1 MSNLQELTIDG
12 GSYTINPELEYI
24 QDGHAY
30 CKKCNE
36 RKDGKVME
44 VFGRVMVFRQKC
56 SCDIE
61 KEQKEKEWNHKMEI
75 MGLKKECFPSM
86 TQWDQTFDNYIG
98 NETKAYTIA
107 KNYAKDF
114 EVMKK
119 DNVGLVFIGT
129 VGSGKTFLASAIAN
143 ELIETKQIRV
153 KLRNFAQIIN
163 DLQKGGFDLD
173 RNEYIRNLVSV
184 PLLILD
190 DLGIERDTT
199 YAKEQVY
206 QIVNSRYLE
215 HKPTIFTTNLSLE
228 NITNSSESME
238 YQRIYSR
245 ILEMCIPVM
254 VVESD
259 FRKKIHKEKLEA
271 HRKILLGGERE

>member
-1 MSNLQELTIDG
+1 MNNFQELMIDG
-12 GSYTINPELEYI
+12 GKYMVNPETESI
-24 QDGHAY
+24 KDGHVY
-30 CKKCNE
+30 CIKCNE

-44 VFGRVMVFRQKC
+44 VFGRMIVCRQKC
-56 SCDIE
+56 ACDIE
-61 KEQKEKEWNHKMEI
+61 KEQKEKEWNRKMDI
-75 MGLKKECFPSM
+75 MQLKRDCFPST
-86 TQWDQTFDNYIG
+86 TQWEQTFANFIG
-98 NETKAYTIA
+98 DKTKSFTIA
-107 KNYAKDF
+107 KNYARDF
-114 EVMKK
+114 DVMKK
-119 DNVGLVFIGT
+119 DNVGLIFIGT
-129 VGSGKTFLASAIAN
+129 VGSGKTYLASAIAN
-143 ELIETKQIRV
+143 ELIESNLTRV

-163 DLQKGGFDLD
+163 ELQKGGFELD

-190 DLGIERDTT
+190 DLGIERDTS

-228 NITNSSESME
+228 NITNGSESME

-259 FRKKIHKEKLEA
+259 FRKKIHKEKLET
-271 HRKILLGGERE
+271 HRNLLLGGERE

>member
-1 MSNLQELTIDG
+1 MSNIQELTLDG

-30 CKKCNE
+30 CRKCNE

-75 MGLKKECFPSM
+75 MGLKKECFPSK
-86 TQWDQTFDNYIG
+86 TQWEQTFDNYIG

-119 DNVGLVFIGT
+119 DNVGLIFIGT

>member
-1 MSNLQELTIDG
+1 MKNLQELNIDG
-12 GSYTINPELEYI
+12 GQYTVNLDSEYI
-24 QDGHAY
+24 LDGHAY

-36 RKDGKVME
+36 RKDGKAIE
-44 VFGRVMVFRQKC
+44 VLGRVMIIRQKC
-56 SCDIE
+56 SCDTE
-61 KEQKEKEWNHKMEI
+61 KEQKEKEWNRKMEI
-75 MGLKKECFPSM
+75 MQLKKDCFPSS
-86 TQWDQTFDNYIG
+86 TQWEQTFANFIG

-107 KNYAKDF
+107 KNYARDF
-114 EVMKK
+114 EVMNK
-119 DNVGLVFIGT
+119 DNVGLIFIGT

-143 ELIETKQIRV
+143 ELMETKQIRV

-190 DLGIERDTT
+190 DLGIERDTA

-206 QIVNSRYLE
+206 QIVNSRYLA

-259 FRKKIHKEKLEA
+259 FRKKIHKEKLET
-271 HRKILLGGERE
+271 HRNLLLGGERD

>member
-1 MSNLQELTIDG
+1 MSNLQELMIDG

-75 MGLKKECFPSM
+75 MGLKKECFSST
-86 TQWDQTFDNYIG
+86 TQWEQTFDNYIG

-114 EVMKK
+114 EAMKK

-153 KLRNFAQIIN
+153 KLRNFAQVIN

-228 NITNSSESME
+228 NITSSSESME

-271 HRKILLGGERE
+271 HRNILLGGERE

>member
-12 GSYTINPELEYI
+12 GSYTITPELEYI

-30 CKKCNE
+30 CRKCNE

-86 TQWDQTFDNYIG
+86 TQWEQTFTNFIG

-114 EVMKK
+114 ERMKK

>member
-12 GSYTINPELEYI
+12 ASYTINPELEYI

-30 CKKCNE
+30 CRKCNE

-61 KEQKEKEWNHKMEI
+61 KEQKEKEWNHKMEV

-86 TQWDQTFDNYIG
+86 TQWEQTFDNYIG

-173 RNEYIRNLVSV
+173 RNEYIRNFVSV

>member
-1 MSNLQELTIDG
+1 MSNLQELMIDG

-36 RKDGKVME
+36 RKDGKSME

-86 TQWDQTFDNYIG
+86 TQWEQTFDNYIG

-114 EVMKK
+114 EAMKK

-228 NITNSSESME
+228 NITSSSESME

-271 HRKILLGGERE
+271 HRNILLGGERE

>member
-1 MSNLQELTIDG
+1 
-12 GSYTINPELEYI
+12 
-24 QDGHAY
+24 
-30 CKKCNE
+30 
-36 RKDGKVME
+36 
-44 VFGRVMVFRQKC
+44 
-56 SCDIE
+56 
-61 KEQKEKEWNHKMEI
+61 MEI
-75 MGLKKECFPSM
+75 MGLKKECFPSI
-86 TQWDQTFDNYIG
+86 TQWEQTFDNYIG

-107 KNYAKDF
+107 KNF
-114 EVMKK
+114 EAMKK

-153 KLRNFAQIIN
+153 KFRNFAQIIN

-184 PLLILD
+184 PLLILG

-228 NITNSSESME
+228 NITSSSESME
-238 YQRIYSR
+238 YQRIY
-245 ILEMCIPVM
+245 
-254 VVESD
+254 
-259 FRKKIHKEKLEA
+259 
-271 HRKILLGGERE
+271 

>member
-1 MSNLQELTIDG
+1 MSNLQELMIDG

-36 RKDGKVME
+36 RKDGKSME
-44 VFGRVMVFRQKC
+44 VLGRVMVFRQKC

-61 KEQKEKEWNHKMEI
+61 KEKKEKEWNRKMEI

-86 TQWDQTFDNYIG
+86 TQWEQTFTNFIG

-114 EVMKK
+114 EAMKK

>member
-1 MSNLQELTIDG
+1 MSNLQELMIDG

-24 QDGHAY
+24 QDGQAY

-36 RKDGKVME
+36 RKDGKSME

-61 KEQKEKEWNHKMEI
+61 KEQKEKEWNRKMET

-86 TQWDQTFDNYIG
+86 TQWEQTFDNYIG

-114 EVMKK
+114 EAMKK

-143 ELIETKQIRV
+143 ELIEMKQIRV

-184 PLLILD
+184 SLLILD
-190 DLGIERDTT
+190 DLGIERNTT

-228 NITNSSESME
+228 NITSSSESME

-271 HRKILLGGERE
+271 HRNILLGGERE

>member
-1 MSNLQELTIDG
+1 MSNIQELTLDG

-30 CKKCNE
+30 CRKCNE

-86 TQWDQTFDNYIG
+86 TQWEQTFDNYIG

-119 DNVGLVFIGT
+119 DNVGLIFIGT

-228 NITNSSESME
+228 NITNSSESIE

>member
-1 MSNLQELTIDG
+1 MSNLQELMIDG

-61 KEQKEKEWNHKMEI
+61 KEQKEKEWNRKMEI
-75 MGLKKECFPSM
+75 MGLKKECFPSI
-86 TQWDQTFDNYIG
+86 TQWEQTFDNYIG

-114 EVMKK
+114 EAMKK

-206 QIVNSRYLE
+206 QIVNS
-215 HKPTIFTTNLSLE
+215 
-228 NITNSSESME
+228 
-238 YQRIYSR
+238 
-245 ILEMCIPVM
+245 
-254 VVESD
+254 
-259 FRKKIHKEKLEA
+259 
-271 HRKILLGGERE
+271 

>member
-1 MSNLQELTIDG
+1 MSNLQELMIDG

-36 RKDGKVME
+36 RKDGKSME
-44 VFGRVMVFRQKC
+44 VFGRIMVFRQKC

-61 KEQKEKEWNHKMEI
+61 KEQNEKEWNRKMEI
-75 MGLKKECFPSM
+75 MGLKKECFPST
-86 TQWDQTFDNYIG
+86 TQWEQTFDNYIG

-114 EVMKK
+114 EAMKK

-129 VGSGKTFLASAIAN
+129 VGSGKTFLAFAIAN

-173 RNEYIRNLVSV
+173 RNEYIRNLVSI

-228 NITNSSESME
+228 NITSSSESME

-271 HRKILLGGERE
+271 HRNILLGGERE